1 MFDRAPFG
9 FDSGVVSPSGS
20 QYLNT
25 ICPFEGRVFW
35 RGTGYSASLETGTIN
50 GGFKSDLPGIYTT
63 PTTDGSRA
71 KRVSTSLNGGGA
83 PIRVITTNGGIKIN
97 EVNVAQ

>member
-1 MFDRAPFG
+1 MKRSG
-9 FDSGVVSPSGS
+9 FPIFLLLAALVTTAFSSPDA
-20 QYLNT
+20 Q
-25 ICPFEGRVFW
+25 EGRVFW